1 MEAARIKLDETTYY
15 SLLGLPFGAP
25 ELHIR
30 KAYMRLARELHPD
43 KSKSKEAAELFKVV
57 AHAHS
62 VLTDKDKRLKY
73 DRQLVAKGLHTYVSN
88 SSSSPNYK
96 SPVSRPVTR
105 AQQAAVAADKE
116 RAAKKAKPYE
126 EQPYGFGTEAESI
139 PQAGEGTPQR
149 STTAAKPFKAKSY
162 QHQRNPGTPP
172 ETGNKKSSTFSARFI
187 SSNNVPAAP
196 ENKPSDE
203 YPAKKMPRKQATPEP
218 SSSPFLSPD
227 HRHYARTKFESRR
240 RGTRSTSPL
249 KTMPTSQTDT
259 LDGLKNIIN
268 KFSDKVKVNIFGS
281 PSTLETEPTAEL
293 PEDQS
298 SIEQDGVDESKVRAD
313 MLSSDKATG
322 PHVPGQQENAKEINL
337 DELNTS
343 LPPQRETFNMRN
355 VSDTLDRMNVKR
367 QKLNTEAAHIASS
380 IPLSVQRHPSPA
392 ADESGSLAEPVNKS
406 IPRVYKIDR
415 IPPAEFAMDLSVSNI
430 ELPPMPSFHCNI
442 LDKSDI
448 KLCRE
453 KILEFNT
460 KMNRL
465 KRQLIQVL
473 ALRSSADEALESRVV
488 RVENMAAYVEAKNY
502 DLDVVMKL
510 HEIQNRQRIVAESF
524 TNLMRSA
531 YASGTF

>member
-1 MEAARIKLDETTYY
+1 METARIRLDETTYY
-15 SLLGLPFGAP
+15 SLLGLPFGAS

-62 VLTDKDKRLKY
+62 VLTDKEKRLKY
-73 DRQLVAKGLHTYVSN
+73 DRQLIAKGLHTYVSN
-88 SSSSPNYK
+88 SSSSLNYK
-96 SPVSRPVTR
+96 PPGSRPVTR

-126 EQPYGFGTEAESI
+126 EQPYGFGTEAESS
-139 PQAGEGTPQR
+139 PQAGDGTPQR
-149 STTAAKPFKAKSY
+149 STTATKPFKAKSY

-187 SSNNVPAAP
+187 SNSVPAAP
-196 ENKPSDE
+196 ESKPSDE

-240 RGTRSTSPL
+240 RGTRSASPL

-259 LDGLKNIIN
+259 LDGLKSIIN
-268 KFSDKVKVNIFGS
+268 KFSDRVKVNIFGS
-281 PSTLETEPTAEL
+281 PSTVETEHVTDL
-293 PEDQS
+293 SEDQS
-298 SIEQDGVDESKVRAD
+298 SVEQDGGDEARLRAD
-313 MLSSDKATG
+313 MLAGDKATARCAPIPQDG
-322 PHVPGQQENAKEINL
+322 TKEINL
-337 DELNTS
+337 EELNTS

-367 QKLNTEAAHIASS
+367 QKLNTEATHVPGN
-380 IPLSVQRHPSPA
+380 IPLPAQRHLSPA
-392 ADESGSLAEPVNKS
+392 LDESGSLAEPVNKS

-415 IPPAEFAMDLSVSNI
+415 IPPTEFAMDLSVSDI
-430 ELPPMPSFHCNI
+430 ELPTMPSFHCNI

-460 KMNRL
+460 KANRL
-465 KRQLIQVL
+465 KKQLIQAL
-473 ALRSSADEALESRVV
+473 SLRSSADEALENRVV